1 MSIYIHKLSFIILN
15 FLLFFHFVHS
25 LKSFESSS
33 KLKDEKIKQENKI
46 DNAIYVIRNYNGDK
60 NLDLEKKI
68 PTFLDNPKKPL
79 KKHFRIFAINEKT
92 KKKSDTIN
100 PNDYY
105 CIEDKD
111 FHLRLGIINNSGDIG
126 LQSPRGNDDKIDDN
140 FIWKII
146 PVLIEKSEEKKK
158 YKKVYYY
165 LQNKAS
171 KNYLNYVDNKNKGS
185 IICNSYDPKRLNNN
199 NLFIFNKMY
208 RERNPKE
215 SLKLIESEPIDVLI
229 KYIDLSDPNL
239 EREGINQ
246 IKKDEENGE
255 IKYSVRS
262 ILKNIPWIRK
272 IFILMPNERVKYFKE
287 PNIIKDKIVYVK
299 DKDLLGF
306 DSASSPAFQFNL
318 WRMKQFGLSENF
330 ILMDDDCF
338 IGKPLK
344 KSDFFYEENGKIYPA
359 LITADYYEL
368 SKNKLEKT
376 LKPLLDKIRK
386 TGSHSANGFSIMQ
399 KSTLIFLYS
408 IFGDDNTR
416 NGNPLI
422 EAAFTHNAIPVKQS
436 DLKEI
441 YDYIV
446 KLYPYYKETLE
457 AKERHIRSLQP
468 QTLYLSYVKNKYD
481 QRVKI
486 ITSRFFDLIHFR
498 GKVDTGLFV
507 INTSDR
513 KYQQRY
519 FDNEIKLLN
528 KIYPEM
534 SPYELK
540 ETEINKNNKKNNK
553 KINNKNQDKNKNKD
567 IIKDKSKV
575 NINFYEEVMD
585 FFKYTLN
592 EKKNYNSDLLE
603 IKNNIDILN
612 NKYEKALK
620 KVEELTNKL
629 NDAIN
634 RNVTLN
640 INIENKSYKYK
651 LLEILILI
659 MIIFCFILYLNKKG
673 YFNENNIQNINSFE
687 NISEEKEMNLIESK
701 LDI

>member
-1 MSIYIHKLSFIILN
+1 MSLNISNFSFILLN
-15 FLLFFHFVHS
+15 LLLFFNFTHS
-25 LKSFESSS
+25 QENLES
-33 KLKDEKIKQENKI
+33 INQENKI
-46 DNAIYVIRNYNGDK
+46 DNAIYVIRNFNGDK
-60 NLDLEKKI
+60 NLDIEKNI
-68 PTFLDNPKKPL
+68 LTFLDNPKKPL
-79 KKHFRIFAINEKT
+79 KKHFRIFAIDEKT
-92 KKKSDTIN
+92 KKKSDTVN
-100 PNDYY
+100 ANDYY

-111 FHLRLGIINNSGDIG
+111 FHKRLGIINNSGDIG
-126 LQSPRGNDDKIDDN
+126 LRSARNNNDKIDDN
-140 FIWKII
+140 YLWKII
-146 PVLIEKSEEKKK
+146 PILIEKSEDNKK

-171 KNYLNYVDNKNKGS
+171 KKYLNYVDNKNKGTL
-185 IICNSYDPKRLNNN
+185 ICNSYDPNRLNNN
-199 NLFIFNKMY
+199 NFFIFNKMY

-215 SLKLIESEPIDVLI
+215 SLKLIDEEPIDVLI
-229 KYIDLSDPNL
+229 KYIDLSDPDL

-255 IKYSVRS
+255 IKYNVRS

-287 PNIIKDKIVYVK
+287 PNKIKDKIVYVK

-306 DSASSPAFQFNL
+306 DSASSPSFQFNL

-368 SKNKLEKT
+368 SKNKLEKA
-376 LKPLLDKIRK
+376 LKPLLKKIKR
-386 TGSHSANGFSIMQ
+386 TGSHSADGFNIMQ

-408 IFGDDNTR
+408 IFGNDNTR
-416 NGNPLI
+416 NGRPLI

-441 YDYIV
+441 YDYII
-446 KLYPYYKETLE
+446 KLYPYYKETLQ

-468 QTLYLSYVKNKYD
+468 QTLYLSYLKNKYD

-486 ITSRFFDLIHFR
+486 ITSRFFDLIRFR
-498 GKVDTGLFV
+498 GKIDTDLFV

-513 KYQQRY
+513 KYQQKY
-519 FDNEIKLLN
+519 FDNEIKFLN
-528 KIYPEM
+528 KLYPEM

-540 ETEINKNNKKNNK
+540 EIKINKNSKKN
-553 KINNKNQDKNKNKD
+553 NNKNQNKNKD
-567 IIKDKSKV
+567 IIKSETKV
-575 NINFYEEVMD
+575 NINFYEEVMN
-585 FFKYTLN
+585 FFKYVLN
-592 EKKNYNSDLLE
+592 EKKNYNNDLLE
-603 IKNNIDILN
+603 IKNNIDNLN
-612 NKYEKALK
+612 DKYEKAIK
-620 KVEELTNKL
+620 KLEELTNKFE
-629 NDAIN
+629 DAISN
-634 RNVTLN
+634 NVTFKVN
-640 INIENKSYKYK
+640 AAKKSYKYK
-651 LLEILILI
+651 LLEIIILI
-659 MIIFCFILYLNKKG
+659 IIFFCFILYLNKKG
-673 YFNENNIQNINSFE
+673 YFNENSIHNNIKYNNNGFG
-687 NISEEKEMNLIESK
+687 NISKEREMNLINSK